1 MSGEESD
8 ERKRRGR
15 MSAQQEEEGF
25 RMGEMLAERRNVMEQ
40 ESGYTRNDG
49 WEGRKEDRRG
59 GMEEVDWNG
68 SGAEED
74 DDDDHDGN
82 GLGRRD
88 SGAGR
93 PGEVSPFVRR
103 AGSGSECVY

>member
-1 MSGEESD
+1 
-8 ERKRRGR
+8 

-25 RMGEMLAERRNVMEQ
+25 RRGEMLAERRNVMEQ
-40 ESGYTRNDG
+40 ERGFTRSDG

-68 SGAEED
+68 SGAEDEDED
-74 DDDDHDGN
+74 DERDGS

-88 SGAGR
+88 SGTGSR
-93 PGEVSPFVRR
+93 GEVSSLSF
-103 AGSGSECVY
+103 